1 LHPRPTVGFDAHLDL
16 VWLGRRVQVL
26 RDQLMQGCDPGQAL
40 RQPTARQHPARL
52 VFYLH
57 VMVGFSPI
65 VANKQHPAPHSVLI
79 NKSSNRGEDLLRQA
93 VAVLR
98 DALARRGTRAP
109 GRNGA
114 ALAASAQGLA
124 VYLLTPCVDPEEL
137 ENELGR
143 NRCTPRRAFGGHIA
157 KGVHWDA
164 LNWTV

>member
-1 LHPRPTVGFDAHLDL
+1 
-16 VWLGRRVQVL
+16 
-26 RDQLMQGCDPGQAL
+26 
-40 RQPTARQHPARL
+40 
-52 VFYLH
+52 
-57 VMVGFSPI
+57 MVGFSPI

-143 NRCTPRRAFGGHIA
+143 IDALLAERLADTLPRASTGMHSTGPFDGVTITARPYEPSPDDRRCHIA
-157 KGVHWDA
+157 NGSGSA
-164 LNWTV
+164 N